1 MDWSRL
7 SGTAADALVVSFA
20 LGEVLSPPD
29 PFTQILYV
37 VPTFAVVFTALWLRG
52 EPAVRSWWRRYAL
65 LVASVFVVGLAW
77 RGAALALGLDSLP
90 GGRDAAMLA
99 GVALG
104 AWLSYFGGLARLR
117 GEESNGERDPRNE
130 EVGEA

>member
-7 SGTAADALVVSFA
+7 SGTAVDALVVSFA
-20 LGEVLSPPD
+20 LGAVLSPPD

-37 VPTFAVVFTALWLRG
+37 APTFVVVFSALWLRG
-52 EPAVRSWWRRYAL
+52 EPSVRSWWRRYAL
-65 LVASVFVVGLAW
+65 LVASVFAVGLAW
-77 RGAALALGLDSLP
+77 RGATLALGLDSLP

-104 AWLSYFGGLARLR
+104 AWLGYFGGLARLR
-117 GEESNGERDPRNE
+117 GEKSDGERGTRSE

>member
-7 SGTAADALVVSFA
+7 AGTATDALVVSFA
-20 LGEVLSPPD
+20 LGAVLSPPD
-29 PFTQILYV
+29 PFTQLLYAG
-37 VPTFAVVFTALWLRG
+37 PTFVVTFAALWLRG
-52 EPAVRSWWRRYAL
+52 EPSVRSWWRRYAL
-65 LVASVFVVGLAW
+65 FVASVAAVGLAR
-77 RGAALALGLDSLP
+77 RGAALAVGLDSLP

-104 AWLSYFGGLARLR
+104 AWLGYFGGLARLR
-117 GEESNGERDPRNE
+117 GEESDGEREPRTE